1 MSDSKTEKSINLKMM
16 GIAMPFLILLS
27 ISGFFLILYS
37 ISKYG
42 PASTHDSVA
51 YMYAAESLTKG
62 NGFKYFGYDTP
73 FVQWPPLFPIIL
85 SGISLLGSDLIMASG
100 YFNAII
106 FTLII
111 FFSGYWLMKST
122 KNFIITIAGTITI
135 LVSIPLSYVS
145 KYIWSEPLFILL
157 TLLFMISLD
166 NYIYKS
172 SLKFL
177 IEASVFASLA
187 CLTRYIGITAVITG
201 CILLLIQ
208 NKKFINKLVETL
220 IFGLISSAP
229 TVLWIIRNYLLSN
242 TLAGERVPTKN
253 TFSENIDITFK
264 TIASWFAPYYSYFT
278 LYIMLGLCVVISI
291 IIIIRN
297 FHKNIGQIAVGE
309 NKAYR
314 ILIPFIF
321 SLVYIS
327 YLIGSA
333 SLIDFDN
340 INNRLLVP
348 VYAPITIMMFF
359 TLNDILA
366 YYSYYKVRNIIK
378 TSIFIIIYI
387 TWLLY
392 PSSEIYT
399 SIRYSYENG
408 AGILASKWWKKSQI
422 LDYLKELEE
431 DNSFYSNFPD
441 AVYIHSGKKAHY
453 TPKKDGLPQYGI
465 ESFKKSV
472 ENKKNIY
479 IIWFNLATT
488 DTIYSIDELDYH
500 FNIEM
505 VEKFPDG
512 AIYKISG

>member
-1 MSDSKTEKSINLKMM
+1 
-16 GIAMPFLILLS
+16 
-27 ISGFFLILYS
+27 
-37 ISKYG
+37 
-42 PASTHDSVA
+42 
-51 YMYAAESLTKG
+51 
-62 NGFKYFGYDTP
+62 
-73 FVQWPPLFPIIL
+73 
-85 SGISLLGSDLIMASG
+85 
-100 YFNAII
+100 
-106 FTLII
+106 
-111 FFSGYWLMKST
+111 MKST

-366 YYSYYKVRNIIK
+366 YDSYYKVRNIIK

-387 TWLLY
+387 IWLLY

-399 SIRYSYENG
+399 SID
-408 AGILASKWWKKSQI
+408 ILMKMEPVYWLLSGGKIPNFRLSKR
-422 LDYLKELEE
+422 
-431 DNSFYSNFPD
+431 
-441 AVYIHSGKKAHY
+441 
-453 TPKKDGLPQYGI
+453 T
-465 ESFKKSV
+465 
-472 ENKKNIY
+472 
-479 IIWFNLATT
+479 
-488 DTIYSIDELDYH
+488 
-500 FNIEM
+500 
-505 VEKFPDG
+505 
-512 AIYKISG
+512 